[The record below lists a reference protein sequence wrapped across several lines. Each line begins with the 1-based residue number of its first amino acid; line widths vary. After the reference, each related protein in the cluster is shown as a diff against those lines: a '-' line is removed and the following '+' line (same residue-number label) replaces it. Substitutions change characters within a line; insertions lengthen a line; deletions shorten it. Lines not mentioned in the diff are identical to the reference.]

1 MMIISVSFQRIK
13 QIIMIRGE
21 EISVFESLGKVAAT
35 ICKLQPLSLI
45 CCMTRTTPYPGDI
58 QNYSAT
64 LFITNFYIFRPYN
77 IYHSLSVTMNFP
89 LSCTN
94 ICNIESHKLTFA
106 LPVSNQ
112 ILLHHSGFRI

>member
-1 MMIISVSFQRIK
+1 MMIISVSFQHIK

-64 LFITNFYIFRPYN
+64 LFITNFDIQTIQYLPFPISYN
-77 IYHSLSVTMNFP
+77 EFP
-89 LSCTN
+89 SFL
-94 ICNIESHKLTFA
+94 HKYL
-106 LPVSNQ
+106 
-112 ILLHHSGFRI
+112 